1 MKHKND
7 ALTDPYLTEK
17 TGDLRTCSSTDCT
30 GLIPSL
36 PQDEFELESYEA
48 MYPFLTP
55 PQKDERP
62 VMTQNTDSTFSD
74 GEKQTDSL

>member
-1 MKHKND
+1 MKQSND

-17 TGDLRTCSSTDCT
+17 TQDLRTCSSTDCT
-30 GLIPSL
+30 GLIPAL

-55 PQKDERP
+55 PQKDQRP
-62 VMTQNTDSTFSD
+62 VMTQETAPAASSHI
-74 GEKQTDSL
+74 KQTEPQ